1 MKNKTPAVLLYYEDF
16 LTGTSDMTDE
26 EVGQYI
32 RMLCYQNAKGH
43 LSMDL
48 IRRSLKRD
56 PLEYVLAK
64 FEQDADGNYYNARME
79 SEIDRRVKYSDSR
92 AKNRAK
98 ATCVEHINDISIT
111 HDKDMSNISKTHEKH
126 METETETETETVSIT
141 KDNEEDRRKVGNNP
155 AVLQRLHQLRA
166 ERNGVKA

>member
-1 MKNKTPAVLLYYEDF
+1 MYYEDF

-64 FEQDADGNYYNARME
+64 FEQDADGNYFNARME
-79 SEIDRRVKYSDSR
+79 SEIDRRCKYSDSR
-92 AKNRAK
+92 KKNGVK
-98 ATCVEHINDISIT
+98 AHANHMQGHMQEKSVHMQGHMGVHI
-111 HDKDMSNISKTHEKH
+111 
-126 METETETETETVSIT
+126 ETETETETETVSIT
-141 KDNEEDRRKVGNNP
+141 KDNEADRRKVGNNP